1 VNRCCG
7 LSFGMCRQDNADTA
21 DEPLYNTNDVSII
34 STTFAQNESANRLEG
49 TKLRKGT
56 KRRVETR
63 SQINIKNRKR
73 ASKRE
78 EEKTHRIRCRNY
90 SIIYIPLIRRRVP
103 TQIITHDANSVLCDA
118 NWPILHLLHPALMRS
133 TKAWINAVRRAVR

>member
-1 VNRCCG
+1 
-7 LSFGMCRQDNADTA
+7 MCRQDNADTA

-63 SQINIKNRKR
+63 SQINIKKQKTSEQKR
-73 ASKRE
+73 GRE
-78 EEKTHRIRCRNY
+78 D
-90 SIIYIPLIRRRVP
+90 PP
-103 TQIITHDANSVLCDA
+103 DSV
-118 NWPILHLLHPALMRS
+118 S
-133 TKAWINAVRRAVR
+133 